1 MQTQAVRTESA
12 RRYHNIR
19 MVLIYVLVANV
30 AVSLG
35 KGIVGWQAHS
45 IGMVADAFHSLM
57 DGSSNVIGLI
67 GISLAS
73 RPQDETHT
81 YGHSKFETFAS
92 IGIVILL
99 LLTAVQIG
107 ESVYG
112 RLTAP
117 GGTGPEVSGVAFAI
131 MGVTIMINISVSVY
145 ERYQGRK
152 LKSIFLVA
160 DSKHTLSDVFVSI
173 SVVASLIAVSM
184 GRPEVDAI
192 TGGFIAL
199 VIAYAAFRIM
209 KAASVVL
216 LDRAMLDPKK
226 VAQVCMSLEIDGM
239 QGCHKIRSRGSEAG
253 YWIDLH
259 LIVDPDMSTKDS
271 HSIASKV
278 ERRLKDEFGEGTD
291 TIVHIEPGKKVQAV
305 NGTD

>member
-1 MQTQAVRTESA
+1 MQTQAVKTEST

-35 KGIVGWQAHS
+35 KGIVGWQASS

-67 GISLAS
+67 GIGLAS
-73 RPQDETHT
+73 RPEDESHS

-107 ESVYG
+107 ESVYA
-112 RLTAP
+112 RLND
-117 GGTGPEVSGVAFAI
+117 GGTGPEVSKIAFAM
-131 MGVTIMINISVSVY
+131 MGVTIVINILVSIY

-152 LKSIFLVA
+152 LNSIFLVA
-160 DSKHTLSDVFVSI
+160 DSKHTLSDGFVSI

-184 GRPEVDAI
+184 GHPEVDAI
-192 TGGFIAL
+192 AGGLIAL
-199 VIAYAAFRIM
+199 IIAYAAFGIM
-209 KAASVVL
+209 KEASVVL

-226 VAQVCMSLEIDGM
+226 LEQVCMSLEIDGI

-259 LIVDPDMSTKDS
+259 LIVDPDLSTKDS
-271 HSIASKV
+271 HSLASKV
-278 ERRLKDEFGEGTD
+278 ERMLKDEFGEGTD
-291 TIVHIEPGKKVQAV
+291 IIIHIEPGKKIP
-305 NGTD
+305 T

>member
-1 MQTQAVRTESA
+1 MQTQAVKTESA
-12 RRYHNIR
+12 RRYQSIR
-19 MVLIYVLVANV
+19 MVLLYVLFANV

-35 KGIVGWQAHS
+35 KGIVGWQSHS

-67 GISLAS
+67 GIGLAS
-73 RPQDETHT
+73 RPDDESHS

-117 GGTGPEVSGVAFAI
+117 GSTGPDVSGLAFAM
-131 MGVTIMINISVSVY
+131 MGVTIVINISVSIY

-152 LKSIFLVA
+152 LNSIFLVA

-173 SVVASLIAVSM
+173 SVVASLIAVSK

-209 KAASVVL
+209 KEASVVL
-216 LDRAMLDPKK
+216 LDRAMLDPGEIE
-226 VAQVCMSLEIDGM
+226 QVCMSLDIDSI

-259 LIVDPDMSTKDS
+259 LIVDPELSTKDS

-278 ERRLKDEFGEGTD
+278 ERKLKDEFGEGTD
-291 TIVHIEPGKKVQAV
+291 TIIHIEPGKKVTAV
-305 NGTD
+305 TD